1 MVWIEVRDVLRL
13 NFPDPYPQTLP
24 RPSSPFEE
32 DCEAQGTTGPHWL
45 SQLNNWWLGFMSVS
59 AEEVEEKQGPQRGK
73 GAVWSPCVSAEVQV
87 TKGTFVS

>member
-1 MVWIEVRDVLRL
+1 MSYDLISL
-13 NFPDPYPQTLP
+13 TLIP
-24 RPSSPFEE
+24 KLCQGSPPSPFEE

-45 SQLNNWWLGFMSVS
+45 SHLNNWWLGFMSVS

>member
-1 MVWIEVRDVLRL
+1 MSYDSISL
-13 NFPDPYPQTLP
+13 TLIP
-24 RPSSPFEE
+24 KLCQGPPPSPFEE

>member
-1 MVWIEVRDVLRL
+1 MSYDSISLTFIPKL
-13 NFPDPYPQTLP
+13 CQGPPP
-24 RPSSPFEE
+24 SPFEK

-45 SQLNNWWLGFMSVS
+45 SHLNNWWLGSMSVS